1 MEEIN
6 TIVIA
11 PKCELKLTSS
21 ESSLPPAFKKIRP
34 NIRFKN
40 IVIPNLA
47 ANAVVSLATLRSS
60 LCVQARIVEGGMSR
74 GIREMKRTVDI

>member
-21 ESSLPPAFKKIRP
+21 ESSLPPAFKKIRA
-34 NIRFKN
+34 NIRLRK

-60 LCVQARIVEGGMSR
+60 LCVQSNKINGG
-74 GIREMKRTVDI
+74 EN